1 LGDDIRGKGVIWM
14 IETMWDLEFKVYKN
28 MLPEKIDERS
38 KDFILE
44 VYYYKLFI
52 TFENS

>member
-1 LGDDIRGKGVIWM
+1 LKKGDDIRGKGVIWI

-28 MLPEKIDERS
+28 ILPEKIDERS

-44 VYYYKLFI
+44 VI
-52 TFENS
+52 